1 MRCPECK
8 RKMKKV
14 QLIFDLNS
22 SFCDECKL
30 IATKKR
36 ARRKLCIAEKKIGK
50 KLAKIKV
57 KEDE

>member
-14 QLIFDLNS
+14 QPIFDLNS

-36 ARRKLCIAEKKIGK
+36 ARRKLNEQ
-50 KLAKIKV
+50 L
-57 KEDE
+57 